1 MDDFLK
7 SVTSEV
13 QAIILCQ
20 EMIQVMERGGFNLT
34 KFKSNSNMV
43 LKALPENEYEKTT
56 QDLEIDAERV
66 EKTLGISWK
75 IKDDKILFTKNMKA

>member
-1 MDDFLK
+1 
-7 SVTSEV
+7 
-13 QAIILCQ
+13 
-20 EMIQVMERGGFNLT
+20 
-34 KFKSNSNMV
+34 MV

-56 QDLEIDAERV
+56 QDFEIDAERV